1 MMALY
6 YYTAVSAFIF
16 VLVAVGHLV
25 RLFKQWAVQIGPFSV
40 SMALSWLGLVV
51 AALLAIWALTLLDT
65 MHIRGGI

>member
-1 MMALY
+1 MIGLY

-25 RLFKQWAVQIGPFSV
+25 RLFNQWAVRIGPFSF
-40 SMALSWLGLVV
+40 SMSLSWLGLVV
-51 AALLAIWALTLLDT
+51 AALLAIWGLTLLDT

>member
-1 MMALY
+1 MGLY

-25 RLFKQWAVQIGPFSV
+25 RLFNQWAVRIGPSSFSM
-40 SMALSWLGLVV
+40 SLSWLGLVV
-51 AALLAIWALTLLDT
+51 AALLAILGLTLLDT

>member
-1 MMALY
+1 MGLY

-51 AALLAIWALTLLDT
+51 GPSRNLGSHPARYDAY
-65 MHIRGGI
+65 

>member
-16 VLVAVGHLV
+16 LLVAVRHLV

-51 AALLAIWALTLLDT
+51 AALLAIWALTLIDT
-65 MHIRGGI
+65 MHIIEGI